1 MDNQFEIGRRE
12 QSPAAAAAFKAFE
25 SQVLEH
31 RASLGRLAG
40 HLCRDRL
47 EADDLVQEVLLRALL
62 YRHQFTPGSNLKAWL
77 NTIMRNAYAL
87 RSRHRRRET
96 HCDPQLAAEQLATTC
111 DPTIP
116 MELDD
121 VRRAMTL
128 LPARCRDVLVLAAG
142 GSAYDEMAFIL
153 GCPIGTVKSRLSRAR
168 DLLRAV
174 LAEGTFKGLAPCADP
189 AASVLSQ
196 FAAMTRGRSE
206 PARRGVGVPCS
217 GAIISWPA

>member
-1 MDNQFEIGRRE
+1 MDDQIEIAGRGAT
-12 QSPAAAAAFKAFE
+12 PAGAAALKSFE
-25 SQVLEH
+25 AQVLDH

-40 HLCRDRL
+40 HLCRNRL
-47 EADDLVQEVLLRALL
+47 EADDLVQEVLLKALL

-77 NTIMRNAYAL
+77 NTILRNAHAL
-87 RSRHRRRET
+87 RSRRRRREA
-96 HCDPQLAAEQLATTC
+96 HCDPQLAADRLATTC

-168 DLLRAV
+168 DLLQAV
-174 LAEGTFKGLAPCADP
+174 LAEGAFRGLEPCGDP
-189 AASVLSQ
+189 AARVLSQ
-196 FAAMTRGRSE
+196 FAAMTR
-206 PARRGVGVPCS
+206 
-217 GAIISWPA
+217 